1 MALDRDLL
9 SAATAAGQRLGAAEH
24 DARAAHADY
33 HHAVRRLHVA
43 GAPLREVA
51 QALGISHQRVQQIV
65 KATGGTWWT
74 RMWRTRRISPDM
86 TCSFCLRPSERVAK
100 LIAGPEVFICD
111 ACVLSAE
118 QVLRTKKAKSTG
130 HQRALRRHERD
141 TGDGRCGGWHR
152 VQRLL
157 GALPTHPRRLL
168 VIERPDGLARHAIA
182 SRTRAEEA
190 EHAETV
196 STRSSRR
203 PEAGGRRVFSVSSN
217 LRPHFSAKYMY
228 RERRRSLAR
237 TYTALRKRCSPSNP
251 SSPSIAVSRSRLFAR
266 ASCHLRDTEATAS
279 VTSRTCRTVN
289 PAFFSRCS
297 LWPSG
302 VKRKNPIELRTRISS
317 FES

>member
-24 DARAAHADY
+24 DARAARADY

-111 ACVLSAE
+111 ACVQSAE

-130 HQRALRRHERD
+130 HQRMEPIGSVRTRCSFCGRKPSEVRGMAGAADGIVCSDCLELCRRILDDCSSSSGPMVSRD
-141 TGDGRCGGWHR
+141 T
-152 VQRLL
+152 
-157 GALPTHPRRLL
+157 P
-168 VIERPDGLARHAIA
+168 
-182 SRTRAEEA
+182 
-190 EHAETV
+190 
-196 STRSSRR
+196 
-203 PEAGGRRVFSVSSN
+203 
-217 LRPHFSAKYMY
+217 
-228 RERRRSLAR
+228 
-237 TYTALRKRCSPSNP
+237 
-251 SSPSIAVSRSRLFAR
+251 
-266 ASCHLRDTEATAS
+266 
-279 VTSRTCRTVN
+279 
-289 PAFFSRCS
+289 
-297 LWPSG
+297 
-302 VKRKNPIELRTRISS
+302 
-317 FES
+317 